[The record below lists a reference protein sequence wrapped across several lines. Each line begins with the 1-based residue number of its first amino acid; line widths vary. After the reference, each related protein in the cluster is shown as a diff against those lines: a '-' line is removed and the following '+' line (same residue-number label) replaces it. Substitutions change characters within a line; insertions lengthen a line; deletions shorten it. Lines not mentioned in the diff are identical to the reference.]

1 MKRISALI
9 FILILVISLASCSA
23 NTPVVSNPKD
33 FDLSAYDLNSPIPF
47 EIVMESGE
55 RMEGELYYDIA
66 PITVANFITLADS
79 GFYNGIKF
87 HRVVNDIL
95 IQGGE
100 QTDTPHTIRGEFSEN
115 GWNNTLSH
123 NRGAISMA
131 RAEDLNSAYSQFFI
145 CLTKIPALDGKY
157 AAFGRITSG
166 MPVADS
172 IADTQGEGETP
183 TTEQII
189 AEINILAN
197 K

>member
-9 FILILVISLASCSA
+9 LVLISLLLLVSCS
-23 NTPVVSNPKD
+23 NKTSVISNPKD
-33 FDLSAYDLNSPIPF
+33 FDLLAYDLNAPILF

-55 RMEGELYYDIA
+55 RMEGELYYEVA
-66 PITVANFITLADS
+66 PITVANFITLADA
-79 GFYNGIKF
+79 GFYNGLKF

-100 QTDTPHTIRGEFSEN
+100 GDVGEYTIRGEFSEN

-123 NRGAISMA
+123 NRGTISMA

-145 CLTKIPALDGKY
+145 CLTKMPSLDGKY
-157 AAFGRITSG
+157 ASFGTITSG

-183 TTEQII
+183 ATEQVIK
-189 AEINILAN
+189 EINIL